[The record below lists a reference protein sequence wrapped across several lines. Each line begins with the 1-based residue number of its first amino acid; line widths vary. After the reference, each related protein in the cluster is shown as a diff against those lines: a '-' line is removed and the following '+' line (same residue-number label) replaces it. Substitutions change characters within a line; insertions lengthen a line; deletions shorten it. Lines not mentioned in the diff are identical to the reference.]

1 MPNRIVP
8 PNKVLMEMYYRPMSA
23 GEISKELGIN
33 LNTVSSA
40 LVKIP
45 GITMRN
51 NSQAQKLAFLR
62 GKKPVAYWRGKKQP
76 AEMVKKRID
85 QIRGEKHWLWKGGKD
100 IREYRKKIVKITC
113 NKCGSKLNLGIHH
126 KDFDHYNNNETN
138 LQVLCVHCHLSLH
151 KTEYWD
157 AVRNGRKPKKSTAP
171 CRWKKQ

>member
-1 MPNRIVP
+1 MEHWPIGLLQLYLRRYLLKRDLNIVLIDATNP
-8 PNKVLMEMYYRPMSA
+8 FGSGFLLPAGSLREPLWALRRADIFVITHADLTDDKRMEFLEAR
-23 GEISKELGIN
+23 
-33 LNTVSSA
+33 LNS
-40 LVKIP
+40 
-45 GITMRN
+45 
-51 NSQAQKLAFLR
+51 
-62 GKKPVAYWRGKKQP
+62 
-76 AEMVKKRID
+76 
-85 QIRGEKHWLWKGGKD
+85 
-100 IREYRKKIVKITC
+100 YRKKIVKITC